1 MRKRLCRSFSKP
13 RDIVALQHHLQD
25 VIVDNLNA
33 ALMMVGED
41 GLAPLACPWNEPPG
55 EDTSPDPGKEKA
67 APKGVQQLRPSN
79 LNVRDVG
86 YITHIGLI
94 DAAIAQRHI
103 RALHFVQAVEIP
115 ERSERLRAEHLEL
128 IIRSEE
134 HTSELQSLM
143 RISYT

>member
-67 APKGVQQLRPSN
+67 APKGVQQLRPS
-79 LNVRDVG
+79 
-86 YITHIGLI
+86 
-94 DAAIAQRHI
+94 
-103 RALHFVQAVEIP
+103 
-115 ERSERLRAEHLEL
+115 
-128 IIRSEE
+128 RSEE

-143 RISYT
+143 RISSAVFCLKKK